1 METRKVAYAVVLTA
15 IAVVLSPFFIPVG
28 FAKVYPA
35 QHMVNVL
42 GAVIL
47 GPWYALAVAAAAAI
61 IRNVAGTGTLFAF
74 PGGMIGAFIAGY
86 VFVFT
91 RNIYLAALGEIVGT
105 GILGALVSTL
115 LVAPVFMGRVMEV
128 TALIIPFL
136 ASTTAGSIVGVLGLL
151 VLQRAGVV
159 KTTKTTHTTKAY
171 EIHL

>member
-28 FAKVYPA
+28 PTKVFPA

-42 GAVIL
+42 SAVIL
-47 GPWYALAVAAAAAI
+47 GPWYALAVAVAASI
-61 IRNVAGTGTLFAF
+61 IRNAAGTGTLFAF
-74 PGGMIGAFIAGY
+74 PGSMIGAFIAGY
-86 VFVFT
+86 IYVWR

-115 LVAPVFMGRVMEV
+115 IVAPVFMSRAMVA

-136 ASTTAGSIVGVLGLL
+136 ASTLAGSIVAVAALL

-159 KTTKTTHTTKAY
+159 KFAQKPGV
-171 EIHL
+171 

>member
-28 FAKVYPA
+28 PTKVFPA

-42 GAVIL
+42 SAVIL
-47 GPWYALAVAAAAAI
+47 GPWYALAVAVAASI
-61 IRNVAGTGTLFAF
+61 IRNAAGTGTLFAF
-74 PGGMIGAFIAGY
+74 PGSMIGAFIAGY
-86 VFVFT
+86 VYVWR
-91 RNIYLAALGEIVGT
+91 RNIYLAALGEIFGT

-115 LVAPVFMGRVMEV
+115 IVSPVFMSRTMVA

-136 ASTTAGSIVGVLGLL
+136 ASTIAGSIVAVAALL

-159 KTTKTTHTTKAY
+159 KFAQKPGV
-171 EIHL
+171 